1 MGRRHR
7 RALTPRAPLAGAL
20 GIGLALTLA
29 VAVGLPGLA
38 NATVLLSMTVEELT
52 AQSDLVVIAEVEDQ
66 HVAWDDAVQ
75 RVRTYT
81 RVRLRDRVAGE
92 GAEAAGDTLLIV
104 QEGGFLEDFGMA
116 VAGNAH
122 LVPGE
127 VAVLFLTRAEDASHY
142 FVFGMEQGKYRVEAD
157 EAGAQ
162 RVTRAV
168 TVPVVVQEIDGTSL
182 LVERPVAELDGQPLD
197 ALLTRIRGAAEVAE

>member
-1 MGRRHR
+1 MGRRQG
-7 RALTPRAPLAGAL
+7 RAATTRVPLVSAL
-20 GIGLALTLA
+20 LAALA
-29 VAVGLPGLA
+29 VLAVLIALPGLA
-38 NATVLLSMTVEELT
+38 GATVLLSMTVEELT
-52 AQSDLVVIAEVEDQ
+52 AQSDLVVIAEVEEQ
-66 HVAWDDAVQ
+66 RVAWDEDVQ

-81 RVRLRDRVAGE
+81 RVRLRERVAGE
-92 GAEAAGDTLLIV
+92 GAEGVGDSLLIV

-116 VAGNAH
+116 IAGNAH

-142 FVFGMEQGKYRVEAD
+142 FVFGMEQGKYRIEGS
-157 EAGAQ
+157 EAGEA

-182 LVERPVAELDGQPLD
+182 LVERPVAELDGQPLE